1 MCELTQENTHTN
13 SFYIFRQQ
21 GSLLNF
27 KEMLHN
33 LFYILQNSFSVANLS
48 LSVPIIAMCLP

>member
-1 MCELTQENTHTN
+1 MCEYTQENTPTN

-21 GSLLNF
+21 ESLLNF

-33 LFYILQNSFSVANLS
+33 LFYIHKIPFLLQIYLYLFQ
-48 LSVPIIAMCLP
+48 